1 MPQWRSFGERGPAGA
16 MPAGGGLHWDLRGLS
31 VSSAWWAG
39 CSSVA
44 RTIGLGTPPG
54 PEPGAKRALRTAG
67 PGFLEESPERC
78 RGQKLCWAS
87 LALWAAGRPSRQST
101 LSGNTS
107 PSPLWEGAR
116 TAIASVHTIPFF
128 FFSSEE
134 QVASGTLEKQPL
146 WEEGRGRGQGAHKA
160 SAQEPQV
167 SVPWEEWRL
176 SPPVR
181 VFFSCLFFLF

>member
-1 MPQWRSFGERGPAGA
+1 

-39 CSSVA
+39 CSSDA
-44 RTIGLGTPPG
+44 GAIGLGTLPG
-54 PEPGAKRALRTAG
+54 PEPGGERTLGTAG
-67 PGFLEESPERC
+67 PSFLEESPEIC
-78 RGQKLCWAS
+78 RGSEALLGLPGTVGGWAT
-87 LALWAAGRPSRQST
+87 LATKHAFREHLPLLPLGR
-101 LSGNTS
+101 
-107 PSPLWEGAR
+107 GAHCD
-116 TAIASVHTIPFF
+116 SVHTILFF
-128 FFSSEE
+128 FFSSSSEE

-160 SAQEPQV
+160 SAQEPQE